1 MELFPKL
8 ELGWLNGWILL
19 AVYGV
24 VFGGVVRSFPK
35 DVVARLYDRSGW
47 TPTQKTL
54 TTIGKLLSLAGFIL
68 FIFTPLKIGER
79 AFVVGTALFA
89 LGLIGVVVALFNFKD
104 TPPDQPVTKGLY
116 RVSRNPQWVMLVLVF
131 LGAFIAA
138 GSGIALILLV
148 MAVLCY
154 HFRILAEERACL
166 SQYGDSYRDYMQR
179 IPRYFLFF

>member
-19 AVYGV
+19 VIYGV

-35 DVVARLYDRSGW
+35 DVIARLYDRSGW
-47 TPTQKTL
+47 TPAQKTW
-54 TTIGKLLSLAGFIL
+54 TMIGKLLSLASFIL
-68 FIFTPLKIGER
+68 FVFTPLKVGEMV
-79 AFVVGTALFA
+79 FVVGITLFS
-89 LGLIGVVVALFNFKD
+89 LGLIGVVVALLNFRD
-104 TPPDQPVTKGLY
+104 TPPNQPATKGLY

-154 HFRILAEERACL
+154 HFRLLAEERSCL
-166 SQYGDSYRDYMQR
+166 ALYGESYRRYMEQV
-179 IPRYFLFF
+179 PRYLFF